1 MTPLEIGEWV
11 RQTMSG
17 SLVVALPVAVLAG
30 LASFF
35 SPCVVPLVPGYLS
48 YATGIGA
55 ADIVDGKASRRRMLL
70 GTSLFVLGIAVVF
83 VTTGAAFGGL
93 GSALLLHQRLVSI
106 IAGVLAIVMGLAFS
120 GLVPILARDVRTSW
134 APRAGLVAAPLLGL
148 AFALGWTPCIGPALT
163 VVLTLSLNE
172 GSAVRGAALAL
183 AYSLGLGLPFV
194 VLGVAF
200 VRFAGALAWVR
211 AHQRAVMR
219 AGGVLMVLVGLALVT
234 GWWDSWMAGLRQWAS
249 GFGTPI

>member
-1 MTPLEIGEWV
+1 MTGIGAWV
-11 RQTMSG
+11 QQAMGG
-17 SLVVALPVAVLAG
+17 SLLVALPVAVLAG
-30 LASFF
+30 LVSFF

-55 ADIVDGKASRRRMLL
+55 SDIMGGKASRRRMLL
-70 GTSLFVLGIAVVF
+70 GTSLFVLGIAAVF

-93 GSALLLHQRLVSI
+93 GAALLTHQRVVSVV
-106 IAGVLAIVMGLAFS
+106 AGVVAIVMGLAFA
-120 GLVPILARDVRTSW
+120 GAVELFARDLRPTW
-134 APRAGLVAAPLLGL
+134 APKAGLAAAPVLGL
-148 AFALGWTPCIGPALT
+148 AFALGWTPCIGPTLS
-163 VVLTLSLNE
+163 VVMTLSLNE
-172 GSAVRGAALAL
+172 GSAVRGAVLAL

-219 AGGVLMVLVGLALVT
+219 AGGVLMIAVGVALVT
-234 GWWDSWMAGLRQWAS
+234 GWWDAWMAGLRQWAA
-249 GFGTPI
+249 GFAVPI